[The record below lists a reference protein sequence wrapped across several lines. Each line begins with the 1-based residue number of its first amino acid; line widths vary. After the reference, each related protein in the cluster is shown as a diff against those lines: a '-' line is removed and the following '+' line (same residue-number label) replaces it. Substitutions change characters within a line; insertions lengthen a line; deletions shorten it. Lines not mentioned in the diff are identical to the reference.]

1 LAATSG
7 DSIVQGGT
15 LTVGGASSFSAITT
29 IDLASSP
36 NQLTG
41 AVALNAGGNASL
53 RNELSTTLAAS
64 TVGGNLT
71 VTSGSS
77 LAESGVLTVTGTS
90 SFTGPTS
97 IDLSTS
103 INQLGGAVALLS
115 TGDTALHNGVA
126 TTLATS
132 TVGGNLRVTSDASLA
147 EAGVLTVNG
156 TSFLLQRDHHRSEFS
171 ANQLVGSVTLSSGGN

>member
-1 LAATSG
+1 LTIIGNAGSASLDAGSITFGTFSVAGALAATSG
-7 DSIVQGGT
+7 DSIVQGGS
-15 LTVGGASSFSAITT
+15 LTVAGASSFSAITT

-36 NQLTG
+36 NQLSR
-41 AVALNAGGNASL
+41 AVVLNAGGNASL
-53 RNELSTTLAAS
+53 RNELLTTLAAS

-77 LAESGVLTVTGTS
+77 LAESGALTVTGTS

-103 INQLGGAVALLS
+103 TNQLGGAVALLS

-126 TTLATS
+126 TTL
-132 TVGGNLRVTSDASLA
+132 RPP
-147 EAGVLTVNG
+147 
-156 TSFLLQRDHHRSEFS
+156 R
-171 ANQLVGSVTLSSGGN
+171 